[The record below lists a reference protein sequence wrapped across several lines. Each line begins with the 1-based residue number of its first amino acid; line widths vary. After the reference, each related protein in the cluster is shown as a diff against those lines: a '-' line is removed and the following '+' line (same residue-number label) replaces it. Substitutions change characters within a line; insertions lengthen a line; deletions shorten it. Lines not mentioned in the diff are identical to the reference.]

1 MKIPSGKFKTISKLA
16 QGIYKITNRFILL
29 SFIFLVGSN
38 FEAFSQTSYTG
49 NTSTGNWFTARWNNA
64 TDAAPYSSAFTVG
77 NNAVFTSGNYTFTGM
92 GSASTVGNITLLENV
107 NVTFTTV
114 GSSLSTGG
122 NVRTITVG
130 SGSVLDL
137 NGLATSTAV
146 GTGFIK
152 NGAGVYATANGSY
165 QGGFTLNA
173 GTVIARGTTAM
184 GSGATNVLTL
194 NGGTLAGNATRS
206 FDNTRFGGGIVIGGN
221 VQFGESSNNVALA
234 SSTAN
239 LSFANNVSLGSANR
253 TFTLG
258 NQGTQTFSGIVSG
271 SGNLAF
277 AANADTTGGF
287 FNFTGGA
294 NTFTGSIAVSGGEFR
309 ISGDGS
315 LGNAANNIELDGG
328 ELSQATATAVTISS
342 ARQIAVGDGVA
353 TAIGAE
359 GASGSL
365 TYNGAIVNKSGETGG
380 FTKNGFGTLSLG
392 GNSSYSGN
400 TVVKEGSLMVVSGG
414 SISSS
419 AMTTVN
425 TGATLTANGTVGNV
439 TVDSGGTLKGS
450 GTVNGS
456 ATLSGTLATGNSPG
470 VLTVTGDLTLAS
482 GGGMVWELFK
492 NVDIQESPT
501 AAFDQVLV
509 GGNLN
514 FAGGN
519 GITLD
524 FGTTAGGSLVS
535 WSNSF
540 WDSNRSWLLY
550 DVGGNTTGLENVSLL
565 NSVFNDATGGSLLAS
580 RVNASFSMSQTG
592 SDVFLNYNAV
602 PEPSSSMLMMLGVAG
617 LIGIRV
623 IRRKIS

>member
-1 MKIPSGKFKTISKLA
+1 M
-16 QGIYKITNRFILL
+16 RILTPL
-29 SFIFLVGSN
+29 SLIFLVGSS
-38 FEAFSQTSYTG
+38 FEVFSQTSYTDT
-49 NTSTGNWFTARWNNA
+49 NATTAWNAARWNNSA
-64 TDAAPYSSAFTVG
+64 NGPTYSSTFTSG
-77 NNAVFTSGNYTFTGM
+77 NNALFTSGNYSFAGM
-92 GSASTVGNITLLENV
+92 GSSTPIVGNITLND
-107 NVTFTTV
+107 NVTVTFASI
-114 GSSLSTGG
+114 GSTLNTGG

-137 NGLATSTAV
+137 NAQAISATV

-152 NGAGVYATANGSY
+152 NGAGVYATGNGTY

-173 GTVIARGTTAM
+173 GTVIAKGTTGM
-184 GSGATNVLTL
+184 GSGSTNVLTL
-194 NGGTLAGNATRS
+194 NGGTVAGNATRS
-206 FDNTRFGGGIVIGGN
+206 FDNTRFLGGIVIGGN
-221 VQFGESSNNVALA
+221 VQFGELSTVVALA

-258 NQGTQTFSGIVSG
+258 NQGIQTFSGIISSSG
-271 SGNLAF
+271 SGGLTF
-277 AANADTTGGF
+277 AANAGTSGGLFALTG
-287 FNFTGGA
+287 TA
-294 NTFTGSIAVSGGEFR
+294 NTFTGNISINGGEARFTA
-309 ISGDGS
+309 DGS
-315 LGNAANNIELDGG
+315 LGDAANDIVIDGG
-328 ELSQATATAVTISS
+328 TFSMAVGATNTIS
-342 ARQIAVGDGVA
+342 AGRDIFVGDGVG

-359 GASGSL
+359 GASGTL
-365 TYNGAIVNKSGETGG
+365 IYNGAIVNKSGETGG
-380 FTKNGFGTLSLG
+380 FTKNGLGTLSLG

-400 TVVKEGSLMVVSGG
+400 TVVKQGSLLVLSGG

-456 ATLSGTLATGNSPG
+456 ATLSGTLAAGNSPG

-492 NVDIQESPT
+492 NVDSQESPT

-524 FGTTAGGSLVS
+524 FGTTAVGSLVS

-550 DVGGNTTGLENVSLL
+550 DVAGTTTGLENLSLL
-565 NSVFNDATGGSLLAS
+565 NSVFNDAAGGSLVAS
-580 RVNASFSMSQTG
+580 RTNASFSLSQSG
-592 SDVFLNYNAV
+592 NDVFLNYNAI
-602 PEPSSSMLMMLGVAG
+602 PEPSSSLLMVLGVVG
-617 LIGIRV
+617 LIGIRAFG
-623 IRRKIS
+623 RKQS

>member
-1 MKIPSGKFKTISKLA
+1 M
-16 QGIYKITNRFILL
+16 RILTPL
-29 SFIFLVGSN
+29 SLIFLVGSS
-38 FEAFSQTSYTG
+38 FEVFSQTSYTDT
-49 NTSTGNWFTARWNNA
+49 NATTAWNAARWNNSA
-64 TDAAPYSSAFTVG
+64 NGPTYSSTFTSG
-77 NNAVFTSGNYTFTGM
+77 NNALFTSGNYSFAGM
-92 GSASTVGNITLLENV
+92 GSSTPIVGNITLND
-107 NVTFTTV
+107 NVTVTFASI
-114 GSSLSTGG
+114 GSTLNTGG

-137 NGLATSTAV
+137 NAQAISATV

-152 NGAGVYATANGSY
+152 NGAGVYATGNGTY

-173 GTVIARGTTAM
+173 GTVIAKGTTGM
-184 GSGATNVLTL
+184 GSGSTNVLTL
-194 NGGTLAGNATRS
+194 NGGTVAGNATRS
-206 FDNTRFGGGIVIGGN
+206 FDNTRFLGGIVIGGN
-221 VQFGESSNNVALA
+221 VQFGELSTVVALA

-258 NQGTQTFSGIVSG
+258 NQGIQTFSGIISSSG
-271 SGNLAF
+271 SGGLTF
-277 AANADTTGGF
+277 AANAGTSGGLFALTG
-287 FNFTGGA
+287 TA
-294 NTFTGSIAVSGGEFR
+294 NTFTGNISINGGEARFTA
-309 ISGDGS
+309 DGS
-315 LGNAANNIELDGG
+315 LGDAANDIVIDGG
-328 ELSQATATAVTISS
+328 TFSMAVGATNTIS
-342 ARQIAVGDGVA
+342 AGRDIFVGDGVG

-359 GASGSL
+359 GASGTL
-365 TYNGAIVNKSGETGG
+365 IYNGAIVNKSGETGG
-380 FTKNGFGTLSLG
+380 FTKNGLGVLSLG

-400 TVVKEGSLMVVSGG
+400 TVVKQGSLLVVSGG

-456 ATLSGTLATGNSPG
+456 ATLSGTLAAGNSPG

-492 NVDIQESPT
+492 NVDSQESPT

-524 FGTTAGGSLVS
+524 FGTTAVGSLVS

-550 DVGGNTTGLENVSLL
+550 DVAGTTTGLENLSLL
-565 NSVFNDATGGSLLAS
+565 NSVFNDAAGGSLVAS
-580 RVNASFSMSQTG
+580 RTNASFSLSQSG
-592 SDVFLNYNAV
+592 NDVFLNYNAI
-602 PEPSSSMLMMLGVAG
+602 PEPSSSLLMVLGVVG
-617 LIGIRV
+617 LIGIRAFG
-623 IRRKIS
+623 RKHS

>member
-1 MKIPSGKFKTISKLA
+1 M
-16 QGIYKITNRFILL
+16 RILTPL
-29 SFIFLVGSN
+29 SLIFLVGSS
-38 FEAFSQTSYTG
+38 FEVFSQTSYTDT
-49 NTSTGNWFTARWNNA
+49 NATTAWNAARWNNSA
-64 TDAAPYSSAFTVG
+64 NGPTYSSTFTSG
-77 NNAVFTSGNYTFTGM
+77 NNALFTSGNYSFAGM
-92 GSASTVGNITLLENV
+92 GSSTPIVGNITLND
-107 NVTFTTV
+107 NVTVTFASI
-114 GSSLSTGG
+114 GSTLNTGG

-137 NGLATSTAV
+137 NAQAISATV

-152 NGAGVYATANGSY
+152 NGAGVYATGNGTY

-173 GTVIARGTTAM
+173 GTVIAKGTTGM
-184 GSGATNVLTL
+184 GSGSTNVLTL
-194 NGGTLAGNATRS
+194 NGGTVAGNATRS
-206 FDNTRFGGGIVIGGN
+206 FDNTRFLGGIVIGGN
-221 VQFGESSNNVALA
+221 VQFGELSTVVALA

-258 NQGTQTFSGIVSG
+258 NQGIQTFSGIISSSG
-271 SGNLAF
+271 SGGLTF
-277 AANADTTGGF
+277 AANAGTSGGLFALTG
-287 FNFTGGA
+287 TA
-294 NTFTGSIAVSGGEFR
+294 NTFTGNISINGGEARFTA
-309 ISGDGS
+309 DGS
-315 LGNAANNIELDGG
+315 LGDAANDIVIDGG
-328 ELSQATATAVTISS
+328 TFSMAVGATNTIS
-342 ARQIAVGDGVA
+342 AGRDIFVGDGVG

-359 GASGSL
+359 GASGTL
-365 TYNGAIVNKSGETGG
+365 IYNGAIVNKSGETGG
-380 FTKNGFGTLSLG
+380 FTKNGLGVLSLG
-392 GNSSYSGN
+392 GICSYSGN
-400 TVVKEGSLMVVSGG
+400 TVVKQGSLLVVSGG

-456 ATLSGTLATGNSPG
+456 ATLSGTLAAGNSPG

-492 NVDIQESPT
+492 NVDSQESPT

-524 FGTTAGGSLVS
+524 FGTTAVGSLVS

-550 DVGGNTTGLENVSLL
+550 DVAGTTTGLENLSLL
-565 NSVFNDATGGSLLAS
+565 NSVFNDAAGGSLVAS
-580 RVNASFSMSQTG
+580 RTNASFSLSQSG
-592 SDVFLNYNAV
+592 NDVFLNYNAI
-602 PEPSSSMLMMLGVAG
+602 PEPSSSLLMVLGVVG
-617 LIGIRV
+617 LIGIRAFG
-623 IRRKIS
+623 RKHS

>member
-1 MKIPSGKFKTISKLA
+1 MKILTS
-16 QGIYKITNRFILL
+16 L
-29 SFIFLVGSN
+29 SLIFLVGLN
-38 FEAFSQTSYTG
+38 FEALSQTSYTG
-49 NTSTGNWFTARWNNA
+49 NASTGNWFTTRWNNTA
-64 TDAAPYSSAFTVG
+64 DAAPYSSSFTAG

-92 GSASTVGNITLLENV
+92 GSASTVGNITLLDNV
-107 NVTFTTV
+107 NVTFTSV

-137 NGLATSTAV
+137 NLQSYSTTV
-146 GTGFIK
+146 GTGLTK
-152 NGAGVYATANGSY
+152 EGAGVFATGTGSF
-165 QGGFTLNA
+165 QGGFTMNA
-173 GTVIARGTTAM
+173 GTVIARGTAGL
-184 GSGATNVLTL
+184 GSGATNRLTL
-194 NGGTLAGNATRS
+194 NGGVMAANATRS
-206 FDNTRFGGGIVIGGN
+206 FDSTRFGGGIVIGGN
-221 VQFGESSNNVALA
+221 VQFGELSTVVALA

-239 LSFANNVSLGSANR
+239 LSFGNNVSLGSANR

-258 NQGTQTFSGIVSG
+258 NQGIQTFSGIVSG
-271 SGNLAF
+271 SGNLTF
-277 AANADTTGGF
+277 AANAGTTGGY
-287 FNFTGGA
+287 FNFENAA
-294 NTFTGSIAVSGGEFR
+294 NTFTGNIAVTGGKIR
-309 ISGDGS
+309 IAQDGS

-328 ELSQATATAVTISS
+328 ELSGPNNGSITISS
-342 ARQIAVGDGVA
+342 ARQIAVGDGVG
-353 TAIGAE
+353 TAIGSE
-359 GASGSL
+359 GTSGIL
-365 TYNGAIVNKSGETGG
+365 GYNGALVNKAGETGG
-380 FTKNGFGTLSLG
+380 FTKNGLGALSLG

-400 TVVKEGSLMVVSGG
+400 TVVKQGSLLVLSGG

-456 ATLSGTLATGNSPG
+456 ATLSGTLAAGNSPG

-550 DVGGNTTGLENVSLL
+550 DVAGTTTGLENLSLL
-565 NSVFNDATGGSLLAS
+565 NSVFNDAAGGSLVAS
-580 RVNASFSMSQTG
+580 RTNASFSLSQSG
-592 SDVFLNYNAV
+592 NDVFLNYNAI
-602 PEPSSSMLMMLGVAG
+602 PEPSSSLLMVLGVVG
-617 LIGIRV
+617 LVGLRAFKKK
-623 IRRKIS
+623 RD